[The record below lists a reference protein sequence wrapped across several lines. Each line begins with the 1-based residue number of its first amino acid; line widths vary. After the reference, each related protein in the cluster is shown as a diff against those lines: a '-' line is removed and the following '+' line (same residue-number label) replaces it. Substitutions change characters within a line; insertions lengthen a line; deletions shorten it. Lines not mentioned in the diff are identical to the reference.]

1 MKKLLAA
8 LAILVWIC
16 GCAMTPEKQEK
27 FWRDFGEGVNAIGQ
41 AMGQALQEMERQNYE
56 TNLQRYPFHN
66 PRPQQ
71 RSVIIYKW

>member
-1 MKKLLAA
+1 MKKLLAG

-27 FWRDFGEGVNAIGQ
+27 FWRDFGKGVNAIGQ
-41 AMGQALQEMERQNYE
+41 AMGQTLQEMKRQNYE
-56 TNLQRYPFHN
+56 LDRQRYPFHN
-66 PRPQQ
+66 PRSQQ